1 VSETDLL
8 KEAWMLAI
16 ETLSWMEMQKLS
28 ERLALAK
35 TIKQLSISDSNAIR
49 LAHRLMIE
57 TVRRRNFI
65 DKFINNALKPDTIS
79 EFNLGVQ
86 AFLRLYVY
94 QTRITKNWSK
104 IDIKE
109 AKNIAKLAR
118 SILGWKT
125 LQKVER
131 VLGLLLTQ
139 KPASILKD
147 VSDEE
152 RIGLRTFH
160 STWFVRYCLKI
171 FGRKETLAMLE
182 ANMQTQPT
190 YIRLNTLK
198 TEENEIVERL
208 FEDGI
213 KVERVKQLK
222 HTYTIVDTTQPLTK
236 TKSFREGS
244 FYIQDKASCFA
255 SEAANPKPEMT
266 LLDVCAAPGAK
277 TTYLAQL
284 MQNRGVI
291 YSIDYSRR
299 RMAVW
304 KNDAARM
311 DVKIAV
317 PIIADACNPLPLEV
331 KADIVILDPPC
342 TSTGAFRKLPSAKWR
357 LTQRSV
363 DKMAEIQWKMI
374 NNCAGKVKCRG
385 ALVYSTCS
393 ITVEENEMLIERFLK
408 WHPEFSL
415 VEITPKIGLSG
426 LRGLEECQRLYPQTH
441 GCNGFFIAKL
451 LKEWCLPN

>member
-1 VSETDLL
+1 ML

-35 TIKQLSISDSNAIR
+35 TIKQLGISNSNAVR
-49 LAHRLMIE
+49 LAHRLAVE

-65 DKFINNALKPDTIS
+65 DKFINNALDPNAIS

-94 QTRITKNWSK
+94 QARIAKNWFEV
-104 IDIKE
+104 DIRE
-109 AKNIAKLAR
+109 AKNVAKLAR

-125 LQKVER
+125 LQRVER

-139 KPASILKD
+139 KPAVVFED

-152 RIGLRTFH
+152 RIGLLTFH
-160 STWFVRYCLKI
+160 PTWFVRYSFKI
-171 FGRKETLAMLE
+171 FGRREGLAMLQ

-190 YIRLNTLK
+190 YIRANTLK
-198 TEENEIVERL
+198 AGAHEILERL
-208 FEDGI
+208 SEDGI
-213 KVERVKQLK
+213 EVEKVKQLE
-222 HTYTIVDTTQPLTK
+222 HTYTVANAKQLLTT

-244 FYIQDKASCFA
+244 FYIQDKASCCA
-255 SEAANPKPEMT
+255 TEAANPKPGMT

-284 MQNRGVI
+284 MQNQGVI

-304 KNDAARM
+304 TDEVARM
-311 DVKIAV
+311 GVKIAV
-317 PIIADACNPLPLEV
+317 PVITDACNHLPL
-331 KADIVILDPPC
+331 KIGADIVILDPPC

-357 LTQRSV
+357 ITRRSV

-374 NNCAGKVKCRG
+374 NTCAENVKRG
-385 ALVYSTCS
+385 GAFIYSTCS
-393 ITVEENEMLIERFLK
+393 ITIEENEMLIERFLK
-408 WHPEFSL
+408 WHPEFRL
-415 VEITPKIGLSG
+415 VEITPKMGLPG
-426 LRGLEECQRLYPQTH
+426 LRGLEECQRLYPHTH
-441 GCNGFFIAKL
+441 HCNGFFIAKL
-451 LKEWCLPN
+451 LKK